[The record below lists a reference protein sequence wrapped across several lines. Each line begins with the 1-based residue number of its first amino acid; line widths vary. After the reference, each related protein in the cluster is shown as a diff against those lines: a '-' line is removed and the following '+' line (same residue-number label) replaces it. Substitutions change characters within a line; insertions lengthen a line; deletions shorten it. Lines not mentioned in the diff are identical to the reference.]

1 MSRPRLSTTLENA
14 RRLYVKKQRLAGKM
28 PSRPTDEALLSVVR
42 DLCYVQWD
50 PVDAVAP
57 SHIISFWSRLG
68 DFRVSDLDRLLWN
81 EKRLFLHWTPIA
93 SIVPTEDY
101 PIYSSLMRRYPESLS
116 NSWGGSMRR
125 AKMFLADHRDLRK
138 KMLVELEKKG
148 PLQGNQFQD
157 YVRSK
162 SRDGW
167 TSGSDVTNMLFHLM
181 MMGEVIVV
189 GHNGLQN
196 IYDLSAEFLPKWVP
210 RKELSEEEFEREAA
224 QRSLRALGTAFAR
237 EIHLYHPRG
246 RYRNLKKTLQSLEEE
261 GKIHRVH
268 VEGLGRKGEQYV
280 HDLDLRLLE
289 SIDDEELEP
298 RMTLIAPFDN
308 ISGPG
313 RMNRLFKFDYI
324 HENFLP
330 ANKRKFG
337 TYVHPILWGDKL
349 IGRADLRMDRENVRL
364 NVLSVHAEPGAPGKE
379 VSSKIAE
386 MMEQFGSFLGAEEV
400 VYTTRVPAAWKN
412 ALH

>member
-1 MSRPRLSTTLENA
+1 
-14 RRLYVKKQRLAGKM
+14 
-28 PSRPTDEALLSVVR
+28 
-42 DLCYVQWD
+42 
-50 PVDAVAP
+50 
-57 SHIISFWSRLG
+57 
-68 DFRVSDLDRLLWN
+68 
-81 EKRLFLHWTPIA
+81 
-93 SIVPTEDY
+93 
-101 PIYSSLMRRYPESLS
+101 
-116 NSWGGSMRR
+116 MRR
-125 AKMFLADHRDLRK
+125 AKKFLAEHQDLRK
-138 KMLVELEKKG
+138 KMLVELKKKG

-162 SRDGW
+162 SPDGW
-167 TSGSDVTNMLFHLM
+167 TSGSAVTNMLFHLM

-349 IGRADLRMDRENVRL
+349 IGRADLRMDRENEKL

-400 VYTTRVPAAWKN
+400 VYTTRLPAAWKN